1 MHVACVHAWA
11 SLSECALSVFK
22 YTQSTP
28 HTIMGL
34 HICLFSRIGLI
45 FPSFILKPI
54 KFPPPP
60 PTPTK
65 NCTPYHRP
73 VVSPHFSGRQLSRQ
87 GAGVKVPIRQT
98 SLMLPNIPQH
108 IYSSTMKYYHK

>member
-54 KFPPPP
+54 KFPPHPP
-60 PTPTK
+60 PPQKTAHPT
-65 NCTPYHRP
+65 TDQWFRP
-73 VVSPHFSGRQLSRQ
+73 TSQAGSYPGRVLE
-87 GAGVKVPIRQT
+87 
-98 SLMLPNIPQH
+98 
-108 IYSSTMKYYHK
+108 